1 MGNIKWYVGQPIVCI
16 QSHSRGII
24 KKGQEFVI
32 KGIKQTCCSIQI
44 NVGKQAKCDTDECS
58 SCNKITRNMDNI
70 WWLKETLFAPLD
82 VDISELT
89 EMLTKE
95 FQNK

>member
-1 MGNIKWYVGQPIVCI
+1 
-16 QSHSRGII
+16 
-24 KKGQEFVI
+24 
-32 KGIKQTCCSIQI
+32 
-44 NVGKQAKCDTDECS
+44 
-58 SCNKITRNMDNI
+58 MDNI